1 MAKAIKFTK
10 KIQSFN
16 KKISIKEASDK
27 SLSIRWAIISSL
39 ASGNSKAYNLLKS
52 EDVINTLN
60 CLKTLGVK
68 IKLTKNFCKIKGVGL
83 NGFNY
88 KDNLVLNAGNSGT
101 AARLIAAI
109 LINSPKIIK
118 ITGDNSLKKRD
129 MTRII
134 EPLKKF
140 GATFKKNNG
149 KLPISI
155 KGTSLVKPINY
166 QELRGSA
173 QCKTA
178 VMLAALSATGTTN
191 IKCLPS
197 RDHTELLFRYLNIPI
212 KIKKTKKIQYIE
224 IKGKKIFG
232 PLNYNIPTDISS
244 ASFFIVLTLI
254 SKNAKLLIK
263 NVSINPS
270 RAGIITILNKMG
282 ASIKFQNIKDYR
294 GEKIANI
301 LIKSSK
307 NLKAIKLP
315 KNFNNSSAIDEF
327 ILIFICAAFAKGT
340 SEFYNLGEL
349 NKKESRRLDWSF
361 KILKMIGIKTK
372 KIKNNGIKIIGNPNL
387 QLNKRYIIKKYLKD
401 HRIAMSCIVLA
412 LAKGGLWSIHNPE
425 SIKTSF
431 PTFLKVI
438 KNLSKR

>member
-1 MAKAIKFTK
+1 MSKAIKFTK

-27 SLSIRWAIISSL
+27 SLSIRWAIISSF

-109 LINSPKIIK
+109 LINSPKTIK

-212 KIKKTKKIQYIE
+212 KIISSTTNIAIQYE
-224 IKGKKIFG
+224 G
-232 PLNYNIPTDISS
+232 
-244 ASFFIVLTLI
+244 
-254 SKNAKLLIK
+254 
-263 NVSINPS
+263 
-270 RAGIITILNKMG
+270 
-282 ASIKFQNIKDYR
+282 
-294 GEKIANI
+294 
-301 LIKSSK
+301 
-307 NLKAIKLP
+307 
-315 KNFNNSSAIDEF
+315 
-327 ILIFICAAFAKGT
+327 
-340 SEFYNLGEL
+340 
-349 NKKESRRLDWSF
+349 
-361 KILKMIGIKTK
+361 
-372 KIKNNGIKIIGNPNL
+372 
-387 QLNKRYIIKKYLKD
+387 
-401 HRIAMSCIVLA
+401 H
-412 LAKGGLWSIHNPE
+412 SIHA
-425 SIKTSF
+425 SSG
-431 PTFLKVI
+431 L
-438 KNLSKR
+438 